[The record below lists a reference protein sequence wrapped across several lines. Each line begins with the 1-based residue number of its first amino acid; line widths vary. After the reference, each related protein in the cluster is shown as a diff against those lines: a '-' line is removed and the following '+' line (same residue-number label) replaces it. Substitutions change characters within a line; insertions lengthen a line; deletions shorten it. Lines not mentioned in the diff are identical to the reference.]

1 MSIAYQVSVF
11 PTLRGYH
18 LEYIYCDE
26 KFFKIMNVQSTFAK
40 QSLYTMLT
48 VVQCSLSGVSDTD
61 QSASEDAKI
70 ME

>member
-1 MSIAYQVSVF
+1 MMSIAYQVSVF

-26 KFFKIMNVQSTFAK
+26 KFFKIMYVQSTFVK

-48 VVQCSLSGVSDTD
+48 VVQCS
-61 QSASEDAKI
+61 
-70 ME
+70 